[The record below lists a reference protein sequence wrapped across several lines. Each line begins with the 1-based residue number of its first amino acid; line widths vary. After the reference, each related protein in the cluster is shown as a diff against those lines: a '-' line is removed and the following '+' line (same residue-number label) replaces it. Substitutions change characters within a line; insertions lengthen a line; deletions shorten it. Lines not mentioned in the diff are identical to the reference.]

1 MTTLEELTEKLK
13 NAPQDVLDRVMGY
26 LDALTSS
33 EEEAEI
39 IKENQ
44 QQEAQ
49 RRLKMYKENPESALD
64 FNTVME
70 EIEKDAG

>member
-33 EEEAEI
+33 KGEAEI

-44 QQEAQ
+44 QQETQ